1 MKFIKLKKNALIL
14 TISILCLLFIK
25 GYTMEKATMITPYY
39 GVDIDLHNVGVDIRV
54 NDIPVYFDDSKG
66 QLTVEIPTPDA
77 IIDGS
82 NTISINAFL
91 PIKTT
96 EYEVGAYV
104 TITLF
109 QQDLAQ
115 GKSEKIKL
123 STATLKLDNIN
134 AIASTEDYVN
144 NQKDTPDAKLNQDKS
159 TFLKVNTTI
168 SSPFPRWEWQ
178 DGKLIEDNLNNQDSL
193 IEAYQIL
200 HDTLAS
206 KNLVKL
212 KKQYHR
218 RSNETAIAYNLS
230 DEEAGHLKLSVGD
243 DMLNEDLEL
252 RDLHLKNMRLHVL
265 ANGRLARIS
274 TPRNT
279 QPIYYLQEN
288 PRLLHLY
295 KFMFYL
301 NDKNDWVMI
310 R

>member
-1 MKFIKLKKNALIL
+1 MKFIKLKKNSLIL

-25 GYTMEKATMITPYY
+25 GYTMENATNLTPYY
-39 GVDIDLHNVGVDIRV
+39 GIDIDLHNVGVDIRV

-66 QLTVEIPTPDA
+66 QLTVEIPTPDS
-77 IIDGS
+77 IIDGQ

-96 EYEVGAYV
+96 EYEEGAYV

-115 GKSEKIKL
+115 DSNEKIKL
-123 STATLKLDNIN
+123 STATLKLDNVN
-134 AIASTEDYVN
+134 AIAHIEDYVS
-144 NQKDTPDAKLNQDKS
+144 NQKDAPDVKLNKDKS
-159 TFLKVNTTI
+159 VFLKVNTSI
-168 SSPFPRWEWQ
+168 NSPYPRWEWQ
-178 DGKLIEDNLNNQDSL
+178 DGQLIQDNQNNQDSL
-193 IEAYQIL
+193 IEAYQVI
-200 HDTLAS
+200 HDALAS
-206 KNLVKL
+206 KDLVKL
-212 KKQYHR
+212 KKQYST
-218 RSNETAIAYNLS
+218 RSNEIAIAYNLP
-230 DEEAGHLKLSVGD
+230 DEDAGHRKLSVGD
-243 DMLNEDLEL
+243 DMLNDELEL
-252 RDLHLKNMRLHVL
+252 RDLFTKNMTLHVL
-265 ANGRLARIS
+265 ANGKLARIS

-301 NDKNDWVMI
+301 NDKNEWVMI